1 MAISKNM
8 DSPYGKKVNYA
19 KQVKQSIEENTAFIA
34 VPGPQGATGPQGPA
48 GPQGPQGPIGPQGP
62 AGPKGEKGAPG
73 KDGKDGISILSPS
86 EQNLGWGYYQDLNT
100 PEQVTGAESGED
112 GWVNLYVDAMG
123 KKTSEHFLPR
133 GHVSLWI
140 PQTRRLNF
148 KNINI
153 GAVAH
158 IRYDLEINTFANNTE
173 VWMRT
178 SIGEEDQSPITF
190 IGQLKYQYS
199 YDLSCEQ
206 TIFVA
211 NKNLQQSGGIPQ
223 IRTDNP
229 CHVRLKS
236 IYMSVS

>member
-19 KQVKQSIEENTAFIA
+19 KQVKESIEENPTFIA

-48 GPQGPQGPIGPQGP
+48 GPQGLQGPTGPQGP
-62 AGPKGEKGAPG
+62 QGPKGERGSP
-73 KDGKDGISILSPS
+73 GKDGISILSPS
-86 EQNLGWGYYQDLNT
+86 EQNLGWAYYQDLNT
-100 PEQVTGAESGED
+100 PEKVTGADSGDD
-112 GWVNLYVDAMG
+112 GWVNLYVDSLG
-123 KKTSEHFLPR
+123 KKTNEYFLPK

-140 PQTRRLNF
+140 PQARRLNF

-153 GAVAH
+153 GAIVN

-173 VWMRT
+173 VWMKT
-178 SIGEEDQSPITF
+178 LVSDEDQSPITF

-206 TIFVA
+206 KVFVYSKIF
-211 NKNLQQSGGIPQ
+211 QQAGGTPQ

-229 CHVRLKS
+229 CHVKLKG
-236 IYMSVS
+236 IYISVS